1 MSARW
6 GEADS
11 KRKLLRPLLLS
22 SRPEESHPQALPD
35 PCMNLSIHTA
45 PDVRPHPWHSCQW
58 AKGVG
63 FARRSRSNPVARS
76 FGLATQPLKFKYI
89 NNFNAVVRNT
99 HPPRPWVSGRFQG
112 LAAGGFWPS
121 PYKSIRA
128 ASLEVVESAANFFQ
142 HRRGGALREGGPIC
156 RGARTSRSHIVQ
168 WAIHVFLD
176 PVLRPKIIPRYRE
189 RNWRYVIYL
198 E

>member
-1 MSARW
+1 MFGRIHGTAANERRASDLR
-6 GEADS
+6 GEADQTQS
-11 KRKLLRPLLLS
+11 RAPLVL
-22 SRPEESHPQALPD
+22 
-35 PCMNLSIHTA
+35 
-45 PDVRPHPWHSCQW
+45 
-58 AKGVG
+58 
-63 FARRSRSNPVARS
+63 RRSRLNLSTSIISMQWCGTPARPG
-76 FGLATQPLKFKYI
+76 FHF
-89 NNFNAVVRNT
+89 
-99 HPPRPWVSGRFQG
+99 FQG

>member
-1 MSARW
+1 MFGRIHGTAANERRASDLR
-6 GEADS
+6 GEADQTQS
-11 KRKLLRPLLLS
+11 RAPLVL
-22 SRPEESHPQALPD
+22 
-35 PCMNLSIHTA
+35 
-45 PDVRPHPWHSCQW
+45 
-58 AKGVG
+58 
-63 FARRSRSNPVARS
+63 RRSRLNLSTSIISMQWCGTPIRQGRG
-76 FGLATQPLKFKYI
+76 FQ
-89 NNFNAVVRNT
+89 AVSRA
-99 HPPRPWVSGRFQG
+99 SQ
-112 LAAGGFWPS
+112 AGGFWPS

-128 ASLEVVESAANFFQ
+128 ASLSLEVVESAANFFQ

-189 RNWRYVIYL
+189 RNGRYVVYL

>member
-1 MSARW
+1 MFGRIHGTAANERRASDLR
-6 GEADS
+6 GEADQTQS
-11 KRKLLRPLLLS
+11 RAPLVL
-22 SRPEESHPQALPD
+22 
-35 PCMNLSIHTA
+35 
-45 PDVRPHPWHSCQW
+45 
-58 AKGVG
+58 
-63 FARRSRSNPVARS
+63 RRSRLNLSTSIISMQWCGTPIR
-76 FGLATQPLKFKYI
+76 Q
-89 NNFNAVVRNT
+89 
-99 HPPRPWVSGRFQG
+99 PWVSGRFQG